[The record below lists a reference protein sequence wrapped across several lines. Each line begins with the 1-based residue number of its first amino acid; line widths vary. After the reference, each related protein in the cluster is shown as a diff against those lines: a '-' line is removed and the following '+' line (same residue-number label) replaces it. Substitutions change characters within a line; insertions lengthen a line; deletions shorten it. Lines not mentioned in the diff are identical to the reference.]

1 MVRFKKESTKE
12 LRESEALRKL
22 GLPRSLDEEIEGED
36 GEITTL
42 AEIIP
47 APTDLEEALPRLLEI
62 FEKLDPQ
69 DAELLRERFVDG
81 KSLDEIAIERGWEYD
96 HAQKHILRLVKEI
109 FAKMS

>member
-1 MVRFKKESTKE
+1 M
-12 LRESEALRKL
+12 RESEALRKL
-22 GLPRSLDEEIEGED
+22 GRPRSLDEELEGRD
-36 GEITTL
+36 GEMITL

-47 APTDLEEALPRLLEI
+47 APSDLEEALPQFLEI
-62 FEKLDPQ
+62 YEKLDPQ

-81 KSLDEIAIERGWEYD
+81 KSLDEIAIERGWKYD